1 MLDIIYYAASKV
13 RSPITGTLPAM
24 YVITSIT
31 GVMDTEDDD
40 LPTVTSLR
48 YTNTISLKVLFVTQ
62 LVVKFVI
69 FTTHI
74 LFLRLMVKYARV
86 ILSSGLAFEYSC
98 FVLLPTLLICCVK
111 FIYKSR
117 RSTVMAARQYHSREH
132 RHHRSHNVNNLVCSS
147 LAWMARNGYI

>member
-1 MLDIIYYAASKV
+1 MLDITYYAASKLSSV
-13 RSPITGTLPAM
+13 ITGMQPSISAM
-24 YVITSIT
+24 ASLTD
-31 GVMDTEDDD
+31 VMDTEDDD

-86 ILSSGLAFEYSC
+86 LLSSGLAFEYSC

-117 RSTVMAARQYHSREH
+117 RSTVMAARQYHSRER
-132 RHHRSHNVNNLVCSS
+132 RHYRSHTVNNLVCSS
-147 LAWMARNGYI
+147 LAWMARNG